1 MLNIGSKI
9 DDVRVDGN
17 LNKFKNDLE
26 HFASI
31 GLDYVE
37 LPVHGLD
44 AVMNGRLNRKKVGKI
59 KEILSDFDFRYTIHS
74 PNPLNLM
81 DRENFTLHL
90 DVFRASLEFAAEIGS
105 EILVY
110 HSGRFIPEEK
120 FPINKIRN
128 LPADEKK
135 RLLKIEAEALEKL
148 SDEYPEVIICLENAR
163 PYLFHS
169 PYCYA
174 EKITPLKEQ
183 VERINKKNVKIILD
197 IGHLNMAANFYHFDP
212 VKEVS
217 GIKNLISHT
226 HIHDNFG
233 GAVYHYEK
241 IQTFQLPF
249 GRGDSHMPVGWG
261 NIPIREILST
271 YIDSY
276 KGALIMELRS
286 RYFYDIEESADNIRR
301 IMG

>member
-9 DDVRVDGN
+9 DDARVDGN

-59 KEILSDFDFRYTIHS
+59 KKILSDFEFRYTIHS

-81 DRENFTLHL
+81 DQENFTLHL

-120 FPINKIRN
+120 FPINKNRN
-128 LPADEKK
+128 LPGDEKK
-135 RLLKIEAEALEKL
+135 KLLEIEAGALEKL
-148 SDEYPEVIICLENAR
+148 SDEYPEIIICLENAR

-212 VKEVS
+212 VKEIS
-217 GIKNLISHT
+217 GIKDLIAHT

-271 YIDSY
+271 YIASY
-276 KGALIMELRS
+276 KGAFIMELRS
-286 RYFYDIEESADNIRR
+286 RYFDYIEESANNIKK
-301 IMG
+301 IMD